1 MCTLGVSVGFLSFYG
16 KNGKVRVNDAP
27 PNWDSICDVH
37 IDSLFGT
44 QAFLSDIETGTVVL
58 FFDASTLL
66 LAAATFTAEQG
77 GTSISGI
84 IEVSAA
90 DGHALQD
97 FPLPETISDGTLYEE
112 WDIISG

>member
-1 MCTLGVSVGFLSFYG
+1 MVTVLLE
-16 KNGKVRVNDAP
+16 DAP
-27 PNWDSICDVH
+27 LDWNSICDAH
-37 IDSLFGT
+37 IDSIFGS
-44 QAFLSDIETGTVVL
+44 QAFLTDIETGTVVL
-58 FFDASTLL
+58 FFDATTLL
-66 LAAATFTAEQG
+66 LAAATFTAEQE

-97 FPLPETISDGTLYEE
+97 FPLPETISDCTLYEE